1 MFCSKCGAQVTE
13 GSAFCT
19 VCGNKLEPV
28 NQQIN
33 EQGAQP
39 SYEGPAA
46 PQQPVYE
53 PAQPQQPMYEQP
65 AQPSY
70 EGPAAP
76 QQPVYEPAQPQQPM
90 YEQPAQP
97 SYEGPDAPQQPVY
110 EPAQPQY
117 QQAPPQFPQGGAP
130 QPMPPKKS
138 KKGLIIGIIVAVV
151 VVVAIVVA
159 VLFGTGT
166 IGGKDSEDSED
177 NKTTSSQ
184 QESGDSK
191 DDSTTAPAQAVV
203 ANDKV
208 TLSNGLSFGL
218 GDKAEV
224 FDNPKDLTVEIL
236 NEDSDSISLEDT
248 LAAGKLCSI
257 TFDSETF
264 DYSTIEVD
272 IVVMNSTSSDMKVR
286 DAEIVSVQVE
296 RESESRAEDETAIDV
311 MGLKANATKEQV
323 LAKLDELKYI
333 QKDTLNVDEYDSDEF
348 ASVSSKNFYSL
359 ASGEYYVI
367 YNGDYDFQCIVKSPN
382 DNYIIFAIDD
392 PDASEQYSV
401 FQLFTEDFMKF
412 QNENLR

>member
-1 MFCSKCGAQVTE
+1 MFCSKCGAQVPE

-19 VCGNKLEPV
+19 VCGNKIEPV

-39 SYEGPAA
+39 SYEGPAV
-46 PQQPVYE
+46 PQQPAYE

-70 EGPAAP
+70 EGSAAP
-76 QQPVYEPAQPQQPM
+76 QQPAYEPAQPQQPM

-97 SYEGPDAPQQPVY
+97 SYDGPAAPQQPAY

-130 QPMPPKKS
+130 QPLPPKKS
-138 KKGLIIGIIVAVV
+138 NKGLIIGIVAAVV
-151 VVVAIVVA
+151 VVVIVVA

-166 IGGKDSEDSED
+166 IGGKDSGDSED

-208 TLSNGLSFGL
+208 TLNNGLSFGL

-236 NEDSDSISLEDT
+236 NEDSDSISLDDT

-348 ASVSSKNFYSL
+348 ASVSSKNFSSL

>member
-1 MFCSKCGAQVTE
+1 MFCSKCGAQVPE

-39 SYEGPAA
+39 SYEGPVA
-46 PQQPVYE
+46 PQQPAYE

-65 AQPSY
+65 AQSSY

-76 QQPVYEPAQPQQPM
+76 QQPAYEPAQPKQPM

-97 SYEGPDAPQQPVY
+97 SYEDPAAPQQPVY

-130 QPMPPKKS
+130 QPLPPKKS
-138 KKGLIIGIIVAVV
+138 NKGLIIGIVAAVV
-151 VVVAIVVA
+151 VVVIVVA
-159 VLFGTGT
+159 VLFGTGA
-166 IGGKDSEDSED
+166 IGGKDSGDSED

-224 FDNPKDLTVEIL
+224 FDNPKDLTVDIY
-236 NEDSDSISLEDT
+236 NEDFDSISFDDT
-248 LAAGKLCSI
+248 LSADEICGIS
-257 TFDSETF
+257 FDSETF
-264 DYSTIEVD
+264 DYSTIEVE
-272 IVVMNSTSSDMKVR
+272 VYVKNNTSSDVKVR
-286 DAEIVSVQVE
+286 EAEIVAVQVE
-296 RESESRAEDETAIDV
+296 KESESRAEDETAIDV
-311 MGLKANATKEQV
+311 MGLKANATWDDV
-323 LAKLDELKYI
+323 LAKLNDLNYTQKNVFSNSDNLKAS
-333 QKDTLNVDEYDSDEF
+333 NVYALSNSEYNII
-348 ASVSSKNFYSL
+348 KN
-359 ASGEYYVI
+359 
-367 YNGDYDFQCIVKSPN
+367 D
-382 DNYIIFAIDD
+382 
-392 PDASEQYSV
+392 DASQIIAKTANGNYFIFDLETSSESGQWSI
-401 FQLFTEDFMKF
+401 FGLLTEDFVKY
-412 QNENLR
+412 QNENE

>member
-1 MFCSKCGAQVTE
+1 MFCSKCGAQVPE

-19 VCGNKLEPV
+19 VCGNKIEPV

-39 SYEGPAA
+39 SYEGPVA
-46 PQQPVYE
+46 PQQPAYE

-70 EGPAAP
+70 DGSA
-76 QQPVYEPAQPQQPM
+76 
-90 YEQPAQP
+90 
-97 SYEGPDAPQQPVY
+97 APQQPVY

-130 QPMPPKKS
+130 QPLPPKKS
-138 KKGLIIGIIVAVV
+138 NKGLIIGIVAAVV
-151 VVVAIVVA
+151 VVVIVVA
-159 VLFGTGT
+159 VLFGTGA
-166 IGGKDSEDSED
+166 IGGKDSVDSED

-236 NEDSDSISLEDT
+236 NEDSDSISLDDT
-248 LAAGKLCSI
+248 LAAGETCEI
-257 TFDSETF
+257 NFDSETF
-264 DYSTIEVD
+264 DYSTIEVE
-272 IVVMNSTSSDMKVR
+272 VYVKNNTSSDVKVR
-286 DAEIVSVQVE
+286 DAEIVTVTVE
-296 RESESRAEDETAIDV
+296 NESESRAEDETAIDV

-323 LAKLDELKYI
+323 QAKLDELKYTK
-333 QKDTLNVDEYDSDEF
+333 KDTLNADEYDDEKLSTTVVGLT
-348 ASVSSKNFYSL
+348 A
-359 ASGEYYVI
+359 GEYYI
-367 YNGDYDFQCIVKSPN
+367 IDNGDNDFICIAKDSN
-382 DNYIIFAIDD
+382 GNYIVFWIEG
-392 PDASEQYSV
+392 SEGSEEWSEMMLY
-401 FQLFTEDFMKF
+401 TEDTLL
-412 QNENLR
+412 NDLLS

>member
-166 IGGKDSEDSED
+166 IGGKDSDDSED

-236 NEDSDSISLEDT
+236 NEDSDSISLDDT